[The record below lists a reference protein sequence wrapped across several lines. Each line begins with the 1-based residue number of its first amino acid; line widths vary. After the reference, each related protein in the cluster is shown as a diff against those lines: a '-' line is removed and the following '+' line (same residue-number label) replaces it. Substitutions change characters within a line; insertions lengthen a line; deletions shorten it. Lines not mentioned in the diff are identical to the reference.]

1 MLRTTVVGSQLAATV
16 GGQEEEENVEGEEEV
31 PLETEKAE

>member
-1 MLRTTVVGSQLAATV
+1 MSRQLCSQLAATV
-16 GGQEEEENVEGEEEV
+16 GGQGDDEKVEGEEEV